1 MQRLVTYRMKNE
13 KLYGN
18 WSGTGAGKTLSSIFC
33 GRYIGLKNTIIICN
47 NSTISGWVNSIH
59 EYFSNSEVYTKTQLN
74 HSDVKPSKYDV
85 INKYDIT
92 LSQNRFNYLV
102 LNYETFQLEDGEF
115 IVSEL
120 LKNNSIDYIILDE
133 VQNVKQRSEKEESS
147 RRNVVNKLIIHSKNE
162 NPNLHLMVMSATP
175 VINNLVEPKQLI
187 ELSSGA
193 DLVFSY

>member
-1 MQRLVTYRMKNE
+1 M
-13 KLYGN
+13 
-18 WSGTGAGKTLSSIFC
+18 
-33 GRYIGLKNTIIICN
+33 GL
-47 NSTISGWVNSIH
+47 NSIH

-162 NPNLHLMVMSATP
+162 NPNLHLMVMSLTC
-175 VINNLVEPKQLI
+175 N
-187 ELSSGA
+187 
-193 DLVFSY
+193 